1 MAALFACERRS
12 SEGFTTVPY
21 RRIYEEAYTFTEAVF
36 NATEDPAFGN
46 LKSGVTYTVLSSV
59 TGAPVEGLELH
70 VQLGDQT
77 VPVPVTEDGVVQIP
91 LNREWAD
98 ANAMVVSN
106 QPKGTLNLGVK
117 LRMSGSLDVKNGVQK
132 YRQLFLAAD
141 VILRVAEE
149 MATAEGEMLPEEAR
163 DLDFIIPLETGN
175 DQAEVR
181 VLAKEGPIVYRA
193 NDQGVV
199 SIPFRY
205 PLFRENPEVEVPDG
219 TYSIGYDDGVLEEA
233 TSTSPPFRM
242 KRSLEELL
250 PGFAVTVMGLEDPAR
265 RIWLVLNPAGTHE
278 AHFRKSEELIEH
290 FHTSPPERKKLG
302 IVLLGA
308 ITHLEDPEA
317 AKEEMPDHKR
327 RLISDPAA
335 LAQER
340 TRISELTDA
349 CRKKSIDLWIN
360 TDLKRTGTF
369 VNLNDVNAVD

>member
-1 MAALFACERRS
+1 M
-12 SEGFTTVPY
+12 
-21 RRIYEEAYTFTEAVF
+21 IYEKGYTITEAAS
-36 NATEDPAFGN
+36 NATRDPAFEN
-46 LKSGVTYTVLSSV
+46 VKSAVTYTLISSV

-117 LRMSGSLDVKNGVQK
+117 LRISASLDVKNGVQK

-149 MATAEGEMLPEEAR
+149 MAKAEGETLPEEAR

-199 SIPFRY
+199 SIPFRF

-219 TYSIGYDDGVLEEA
+219 TA
-233 TSTSPPFRM
+233 
-242 KRSLEELL
+242 
-250 PGFAVTVMGLEDPAR
+250 
-265 RIWLVLNPAGTHE
+265 
-278 AHFRKSEELIEH
+278 
-290 FHTSPPERKKLG
+290 
-302 IVLLGA
+302 
-308 ITHLEDPEA
+308 
-317 AKEEMPDHKR
+317 
-327 RLISDPAA
+327 
-335 LAQER
+335 
-340 TRISELTDA
+340 
-349 CRKKSIDLWIN
+349 SIDL
-360 TDLKRTGTF
+360 
-369 VNLNDVNAVD
+369 